1 MTPKQLLAA
10 NLELVSELAPDLI
23 ARFYAT
29 LFFRNPELKSLF
41 GRRSAAAQERMLLE
55 AVLAVVEHMDD
66 AAWLRRTLRPLG
78 AKHLAYGVK
87 DDMYPVVADALIATL
102 RDASGDAWNDQLEET
117 WSGALGAVATEMI
130 IGAREAEIAPTAR
143 GIDLAPP
150 SSA

>member
-10 NLELVSELAPDLI
+10 NLELVGERAPDLI
-23 ARFYAT
+23 ARFYST

-41 GRRSAAAQERMLLE
+41 GRRSAVAQERMLLE

-66 AAWLRRTLRPLG
+66 ASWLRRTLRPLG
-78 AKHLAYGVK
+78 AKHVAYGVK
-87 DDMYPVVADALIATL
+87 ESMYPLVADALIATL
-102 RDASGDAWNDQLEET
+102 CDASGDSWNEQLEQA
-117 WSGALGAVATEMI
+117 WAGALGAVATEMI

-143 GIDLAPP
+143 SADLAPP